1 MRQLFRQFVLFA
13 SFALLQS
20 VLVHAVSLDWHLR
33 NPRPTTEPL
42 GRAVYANGVYFLV
55 GGSSTN
61 MLLYSTNGTNWTEG
75 PSCGLSSAA
84 NDLIHVNGTFYAGGG
99 DGVASSADGTNWIKR
114 LDFGAAL
121 TPGVR
126 QIAYG
131 NGLFI
136 AVGNT
141 FGIYLSTDG
150 ITWTNRTAGLVPSFA
165 SGIMYATGKFVVLSE
180 SGIKY
185 STDGVF
191 WNNANGSFF
200 PPMTALTF
208 GTGKFV
214 ASSASGRFYTSVD
227 GIDWT
232 EVNIGPSGYRS
243 VVYGSNGFVGVGD
256 NGLYG
261 FSTNGSNWSSQFFGR
276 SITTVSYAHDRYIG
290 TGLGGRILSSLNGTN
305 WTSNS
310 VSVADFNLRRVG
322 WVNGHFLAS
331 GALGQLLTS
340 PDGSNWTQC
349 LTTTAGSSTFNAF
362 AHGLG
367 LYVAGGSA
375 PLFASPDGTN
385 FGYTGQGFSLNG
397 LAFGNGRFVSVGP
410 MGNVRS
416 SVNGTNFTTH
426 TSTTTY
432 DLNDVT
438 WAKGLFVAIGNGG
451 TILVSS
457 NGINWTNRTQNNV
470 LVFSSVTHANG
481 RFLAAA
487 RFEGFAHSTDAT
499 NWTVVP
505 MPNALLTSVGGGSG
519 LYVTTDDFRRLYVS
533 PDMKSHTT
541 TRLRSSFVH
550 RSIAFGNGTF
560 VAVGDSGQI
569 WQSDPILTLITES
582 GVPGS
587 IFLEGP
593 PNRSAQ
599 IERNDVVDTTNW
611 QAVATIQFSN
621 APVHWIDPTTNSRAF
636 YRAVLLP

>member
-1 MRQLFRQFVLFA
+1 MHRLFRQLVFFA
-13 SFALLQS
+13 SFALLQPA
-20 VLVHAVSLDWHLR
+20 LVYAVTLDWHLR
-33 NPRPTTEPL
+33 NPLPTPEPL
-42 GRAVYANGVYFLV
+42 GRAVYVNGVYFLV

-61 MLLYSTNGTNWTEG
+61 MLLLSTNGTNWIEG
-75 PSCGLSSAA
+75 PSCDLKLGA
-84 NDLIHVNGTFYAGGG
+84 NDLLHVNGTFYAGGG
-99 DGVASSADGTNWIKR
+99 DGIASSADGTNWIKR
-114 LDFGAAL
+114 LDLGGAIS
-121 TPGVR
+121 PGIR
-126 QIAYG
+126 QIAHG

-141 FGIYLSTDG
+141 FGIYISTDG
-150 ITWTNRTAGLVPSFA
+150 ITWTNRTAGLAPSSA
-165 SGIMYATGKFVVLSE
+165 NGIVFGAGKFVVLSD
-180 SGIKY
+180 SGIRY
-185 STDGVF
+185 SADGLF

-208 GTGKFV
+208 GNGKFV
-214 ASSASGRFYTSVD
+214 ASSSSGRFYTSLN

-232 EVNIGPSGYRS
+232 QGDIVPSGYRS

-276 SITTVSYAHDRYIG
+276 SIITVSYAHNRYIG
-290 TGLGGRILSSLNGTN
+290 TGLGGRILSSVNGTN

-310 VSVADFNLRRVG
+310 VSAADFNLRRVG

-340 PDGSNWTQC
+340 PDGSNWTPC
-349 LTTTAGSSTFNAF
+349 VATSAGSITFNGF

-367 LYVAGGSA
+367 LYVAGGSSSV
-375 PLFASPDGTN
+375 FASSDGTN
-385 FGYTGQGFSLNG
+385 FGYTGQGFQLNG
-397 LAFGNGRFVSVGP
+397 LAFGNDTFVSVGP

-416 SVNGTNFTTH
+416 SANGTNFITR

-432 DLNDVT
+432 DLNDLV
-438 WAKGLFVAIGNGG
+438 WAKGLFVAVGNGG

-470 LVFSSVTHANG
+470 LTFSSVTYANG

-499 NWTVVP
+499 NWTLVP
-505 MPNALLTSVGGGSG
+505 VSNALLTCAAGGLGI
-519 LYVTTDDFRRLYVS
+519 YVTTDDFRRLYVS
-533 PDMKSHTT
+533 SDMKSHTT

-569 WQSDPILTLITES
+569 WQSDPILTLTADS
-582 GVPGS
+582 GAPGS
-587 IFLEGP
+587 WLLEGP
-593 PNRSAQ
+593 PSRSAQ
-599 IERNDVVDTTNW
+599 IERNDAIDTTNW
-611 QAVATIQFSN
+611 QSIATIQFSN
-621 APVHWIDPTTNSRAF
+621 APVRWTDPVTNSRAF
-636 YRAVLLP
+636 YRAVLTP

>member
-20 VLVHAVSLDWHLR
+20 VLVHAISLDWHLR
-33 NPRPTTEPL
+33 NPLPTTEPL
-42 GRAVYANGVYFLV
+42 GRAVCVNGMYFLV

-61 MLLYSTNGTNWTEG
+61 LLLISTNGTNWLEG
-75 PSCGLSSAA
+75 PSCALNSGA

-99 DGVASSADGTNWIKR
+99 DGITSSTDGTNWIKR
-114 LDFGAAL
+114 LDLGAAVN
-121 TPGVR
+121 PGIR

-131 NGLFI
+131 NGQFI
-136 AVGNT
+136 AVGNI
-141 FGIYLSTDG
+141 FGIYISTDG

-208 GTGKFV
+208 GNGKFV
-214 ASSASGRFYTSVD
+214 ASSALGRFYNSLN

-232 EVNIGPSGYRS
+232 EVHIGPSGYRS
-243 VVYGSNGFVGVGD
+243 VVHGSNGFVGVGD
-256 NGLYG
+256 NGLFG
-261 FSTNGSNWSSQFFGR
+261 FSTNGSNWSSQFIGR
-276 SITTVSYAHDRYIG
+276 SLTTVSYAHNRYIG
-290 TGLGGRILSSLNGTN
+290 TGFGGRIMSSINGTN

-310 VSVADFNLRRVG
+310 VSVADFNLRRVD
-322 WVNGHFLAS
+322 WVNGRFFAS
-331 GALGQLLTS
+331 GEQGQILFS
-340 PDGSNWTQC
+340 ADGSNW
-349 LTTTAGSSTFNAF
+349 LRSSPVGTATFRGVAYGN
-362 AHGLG
+362 G
-367 LYVAGGSA
+367 LYVAGGSSTIY
-375 PLFASPDGTN
+375 ASHDGTN
-385 FGYTGQGFSLNG
+385 FGYTGQGFVLNG
-397 LAFGNGRFVSVGP
+397 LAFGNGTFVSVGP
-410 MGNVRS
+410 SGNVRS
-416 SVNGTNFTTH
+416 SANGTNFFTH

-432 DLNDVT
+432 DLNDVV
-438 WAKGLFVAIGNGG
+438 WAKGLFVAVGNGG
-451 TILVSS
+451 TVLVSS

-470 LVFSSVTHANG
+470 LTFSSVTHANG
-481 RFLAAA
+481 RFLTAA
-487 RFEGFAHSTDAT
+487 RFEGFAHSIDAT

-505 MPNALLTSVGGGSG
+505 VSNALLTCAAGGFGI
-519 LYVTTDDFRRLYVS
+519 YVTTDDFRRLYVS

-569 WQSDPILTLITES
+569 WQSDPILTLTTEN
-582 GVPGS
+582 GMPGS

-599 IERNDVVDTTNW
+599 IERNDAIDTTNW
-611 QAVATIQFSN
+611 QSVATIQFSN
-621 APVHWIDPTTNSRAF
+621 APVHWMDPATNTRAF
-636 YRAVLLP
+636 YRAALTP